1 MKIATWNVARRRAW
15 ETVLGEETFPDV
27 ILLQEVLNP
36 SSLTLPDL
44 FVLGQEI
51 NERGRHESWGNAI
64 VSKYPLELV
73 TLQSEYE
80 GSLLTAVVS
89 KPDGQR
95 LGLVNLYGLLEASP
109 LRVETKIVH
118 FGLHRMLSDSG
129 FWLAG
134 LEEPIVDGFVV
145 AGDLNK
151 DRAMDGGTGF
161 KSGRNIASNI
171 LNRFDDYGLI
181 EFQEEGDKTFR
192 HSSSKS
198 MWKIDH
204 LFVSEKLASR
214 ATAIDLTS
222 LNPDFTN
229 SDHMPLGAELNWDI
243 RDKNGSN

>member
-15 ETVLGEETFPDV
+15 EGALEEESFPDV
-27 ILLQEVLNP
+27 MLLQEVLNP
-36 SSLTLPDL
+36 SSLELPGL
-44 FVLGQEI
+44 FVLGKEI
-51 NERGRHESWGNAI
+51 NERGRKESWGNAI

-73 TLQSEYE
+73 TLKSEYE
-80 GSLLTAVVS
+80 GSLLAAVVS

-95 LGLVNLYGLLEASP
+95 LGVINLYGLLEPSP
-109 LRVETKIVH
+109 LRAETKIVH

-161 KSGRNIASNI
+161 KSGRNIASNV

-181 EFQEEGDKTFR
+181 ELQGEGDKTFR

-204 LFVSEKLASR
+204 LFVSEKMAGR
-214 ATAIDLTS
+214 ATAIDLTA

-229 SDHMPLGAELNWDI
+229 SDHMPLGVEL
-243 RDKNGSN
+243 SASLTA